1 MNTAFSEA
9 PRQEAVLAVPMIELN
24 GIEKRYGSFKALH
37 GVSMRVMPGE
47 VRVLIGPSGCGKSTL
62 LRSINLLEY
71 PDEGT
76 VRVGDDVIHAGPGQK
91 MPRPKTLE
99 RFRASV
105 GMVFQQFDL
114 FPHMTALENV
124 MSGPRFVK
132 NMASAEAKD
141 LAMTMLGKVG
151 LAERAGQRPQ
161 QLSGGQQQR
170 VAIARALAMRPKV
183 ILFDEATSALDP
195 ELVQE
200 VLSVMKALAREG
212 ATMVIVTHEM
222 RFAREVA
229 DRVSFMDGGRIVEEG
244 TAAEVIGAPGEART
258 QAFLSHF
265 RVISGGMATL

>member
-1 MNTAFSEA
+1 
-9 PRQEAVLAVPMIELN
+9 MIQLT
-24 GIEKRYGSFKALH
+24 GIEKRYGNFTALH
-37 GVSMRVMPGE
+37 RVSLDVMQGE

-62 LRSINLLEY
+62 LRSINLLEH
-71 PDEGT
+71 PDGGT
-76 VRVGDDVIHAGPGQK
+76 VRVGDDSIQFGPRTK
-91 MPRPKTLE
+91 LPRAKVLE
-99 RFRASV
+99 RFRAGV

-132 NMASAEAKD
+132 NTP
-141 LAMTMLGKVG
+141 LAQAREFALTMLAKVG
-151 LAERAGQRPQ
+151 MVERAGQLPS

-170 VAIARALAMRPKV
+170 VAIARALAMQPKV

-222 RFAREVA
+222 RFARDVA
-229 DRVSFMDGGRIVEEG
+229 DRVSFMDSGRIVEEG
-244 TAAEVIGAPGEART
+244 TPAEVIGHPGEERT
-258 QAFLSHF
+258 KAFLSHF
-265 RVISGGMATL
+265 RALAAA